1 MQHDKQEIGVID
13 SHTGGEPTRVVVSGA
28 PEPSGTTMEEK
39 RASFRRYLDW
49 LRTAT
54 VCEPRGHD
62 ALVGALL
69 CAPCHDDCVTGVIF
83 FNNVDVLNGCLH
95 GTMGVAVTLAHQGR
109 IGKGEHR
116 IDTPTGVVTID
127 LAENGEVKVTN
138 VRSYR
143 HRHNV
148 PVDVPG
154 FGTITGDVAWGGNW
168 FFLTD
173 APPYLAVELSNLEEL
188 THFAWELRKQLTIQ
202 GITGKDEAEIDHIE
216 LFASPSDPELADSK
230 NFVLCP
236 GKEYDRSPCG
246 TGTSAKLACLHAAG
260 KLEEGQC
267 WRQSGILDTV
277 FSGTAKAAPE
287 GGVFP
292 TVTGSAHVTVEAKL
306 LIDATAPFAYG
317 IPTRPS

>member
-1 MQHDKQEIGVID
+1 MRQQNLEIRVID
-13 SHTGGEPTRVVVSGA
+13 SHTGGEPTRVVISGA
-28 PEPSGTTMEEK
+28 PEPAGLSMQEK
-39 RASFRRYLDW
+39 RSAFRRDLDW
-49 LRTAT
+49 LRTAV

-69 CAPCHDDCVTGVIF
+69 CEPCHDDCIAGVIF

-95 GTMGVAVTLAHQGR
+95 GTMGVAVTLVHQGR
-109 IGKGEHR
+109 IGLGEHR

-127 LAENGEVKVTN
+127 VGENGEVKVAN

-148 PVDVPG
+148 PVELSG

-173 APPYLAVELSNLEEL
+173 SPPSLPVELSNLEEL
-188 THFAWELRKQLTIQ
+188 TQFAWELRRQLTRQ
-202 GITGKDEAEIDHIE
+202 GITGKDDAEIDHIE
-216 LFASPSDPELADSK
+216 LFAPPSDPGLADSK

-236 GKEYDRSPCG
+236 GREYDRSPCG
-246 TGTSAKLACLHAAG
+246 TGTSAKLACLHASG
-260 KLEEGQC
+260 KLGEGQC
-267 WRQSGILDTV
+267 WRQAGILDTV
-277 FSGTAKAAPE
+277 FSGTIMAAPE

-292 TVTGSAHVTVEAKL
+292 TVNGSAHVTVEAKL
-306 LIDATAPFAYG
+306 LIDAAAPFAYG